1 MPLSQASPAPILTP
15 RTRPILTAV
24 WLSLG
29 LHGALIGLIQLAP
42 PAPSPSSVVIEARLE
57 TREPRAVLVSEAQ
70 PAVEAAKPEPEPVP
84 VPEPAP
90 ALVPEPKPEPEPKP
104 KVLPEPKTITTQ
116 ADLADPEPAKV
127 KVASAPPEADPLPS
141 PPAASVPLVVSP
153 LAPTAKDSPRSLVQI
168 PTAVD
173 LAYYSAR
180 EVDVLPRALR
190 EIRPDYPPEAD
201 RRRLSGSV
209 KLQIKLEA
217 DGRVSDI
224 EVVESTPPGMF
235 DESALAAFRQA
246 RFSPAQRNGRP
257 VRARI
262 LIEVKYD
269 YEGSLR
275 H

>member
-1 MPLSQASPAPILTP
+1 MPLSQASPVSLLTP
-15 RTRPILTAV
+15 RTRPILTAF

-29 LHGALIGLIQLAP
+29 LHGALIALVQLAP
-42 PAPSPSSVVIEARLE
+42 PASSPSPLVIEARLE
-57 TREPRAVLVSEAQ
+57 AREPETRSIPAAL
-70 PAVEAAKPEPEPVP
+70 PAVETEQPEKPERAAVP
-84 VPEPAP
+84 VPEPETERE
-90 ALVPEPKPEPEPKP
+90 PEPGSLPEPEPIA
-104 KVLPEPKTITTQ
+104 VEAELANPE
-116 ADLADPEPAKV
+116 
-127 KVASAPPEADPLPS
+127 SAPVEVAPAPPAARPLPS
-141 PPAASVPLVVSP
+141 PPAASVPPVVA
-153 LAPTAKDSPRSLVQI
+153 APATAAKESQRSLVEI

-190 EIRPDYPPEAD
+190 DIRPEYPGEAD

-209 KLQIKLEA
+209 RLQLKLEA
-217 DGRVSDI
+217 DGRVSDV
-224 EVVESTPPGMF
+224 EVVESTPQGMF

-262 LIEVKYD
+262 LIEVRYD

>member
-1 MPLSQASPAPILTP
+1 MPVSRTPPAPILSA
-15 RTRPILTAV
+15 RTRPIVTAL

-29 LHGALIGLIQLAP
+29 LHGAVIALVQPAP
-42 PAPSPSSVVIEARLE
+42 PASSSASLVIEARLE
-57 TREPRAVLVSEAQ
+57 TREPETSSV
-70 PAVEAAKPEPEPVP
+70 PAVVPVMEAEQPETPEAKAIPVLEPEFEPVPESEPISEPEPITVEAEL
-84 VPEPAP
+84 VDLEPASVEVAPVSP
-90 ALVPEPKPEPEPKP
+90 A
-104 KVLPEPKTITTQ
+104 
-116 ADLADPEPAKV
+116 AK
-127 KVASAPPEADPLPS
+127 PLPS
-141 PPAASVPLVVSP
+141 PPAASAPPAVSP
-153 LAPTAKDSPRSLVQI
+153 AATAAKESPRSLVEI

-190 EIRPDYPPEAD
+190 DIHPDYPTEAD

-224 EVVESTPPGMF
+224 EVVESTPKGMF
-235 DESALAAFRQA
+235 EESALAAFRQA

-269 YEGSLR
+269 YEGRLK
-275 H
+275 

>member
-1 MPLSQASPAPILTP
+1 MPLSQASPVSLLTP
-15 RTRPILTAV
+15 RTRPILTAL

-29 LHGALIGLIQLAP
+29 LHGALIALVQLAP
-42 PAPSPSSVVIEARLE
+42 PASSSAPLVIEARLE
-57 TREPRAVLVSEAQ
+57 TREPETRSVPAVV
-70 PAVEAAKPEPEPVP
+70 PAVEAEQPEKPEPAAVPVPESETEREPESESLAEPEPEP
-84 VPEPAP
+84 EP
-90 ALVPEPKPEPEPKP
+90 
-104 KVLPEPKTITTQ
+104 ITVQ
-116 ADLADPEPAKV
+116 AELADPEPAPV
-127 KVASAPPEADPLPS
+127 EVAAVPPAARPLPS
-141 PPAASVPLVVSP
+141 PPAASAPPVV
-153 LAPTAKDSPRSLVQI
+153 APPATAAKESQRSLVEI

-190 EIRPDYPPEAD
+190 DIRPEYPTEAD

-209 KLQIKLEA
+209 KLQLKLEA
-217 DGRVSDI
+217 DGRVSDV
-224 EVVESTPPGMF
+224 EVVESTAPGMF

-269 YEGSLR
+269 YEGRL

>member
-1 MPLSQASPAPILTP
+1 MPVSRTPPAPILST
-15 RTRPILTAV
+15 RTRPILTAL

-29 LHGALIGLIQLAP
+29 LHGAVIALVQLAP
-42 PAPSPSSVVIEARLE
+42 PASSSSPLVIEARLE
-57 TREPRAVLVSEAQ
+57 IREPETSRVPAAVPVVEPEQAEKPELKPVPVLDPKTEPAPESEPLA
-70 PAVEAAKPEPEPVP
+70 EPEPITVEAELANL
-84 VPEPAP
+84 EPAP
-90 ALVPEPKPEPEPKP
+90 AEVVP
-104 KVLPEPKTITTQ
+104 V
-116 ADLADPEPAKV
+116 PA
-127 KVASAPPEADPLPS
+127 AAEPLPS
-141 PPAASVPLVVSP
+141 PPAASVPRVVSP
-153 LAPTAKDSPRSLVQI
+153 PAPAAKETQRSLVEI

-190 EIRPDYPPEAD
+190 DIRPDYPTEAD

-224 EVVESTPPGMF
+224 EVVESTPKGMF

-262 LIEVKYD
+262 MIEVKYD
-269 YEGSLR
+269 YEGRLR
-275 H
+275 

>member
-1 MPLSQASPAPILTP
+1 MPVSRTPQAPLLST
-15 RTRPILTAV
+15 RTRPILTAL

-29 LHGALIGLIQLAP
+29 LHGALLALVQVAP
-42 PAPSPSSVVIEARLE
+42 PASSSSPLVIEARLE
-57 TREPRAVLVSEAQ
+57 IREPETSSV
-70 PAVEAAKPEPEPVP
+70 PAVVPDVEPEQAEKPEPKPVPVLEPKTEPAPESEPLSEPEPITVEAELADLEPEPVEVVP
-84 VPEPAP
+84 VPPA
-90 ALVPEPKPEPEPKP
+90 AETL
-104 KVLPEPKTITTQ
+104 
-116 ADLADPEPAKV
+116 
-127 KVASAPPEADPLPS
+127 SS
-141 PPAASVPLVVSP
+141 PAASVPSAVSP
-153 LAPTAKDSPRSLVQI
+153 PAAAAKDSPRSLVQI

-180 EVDVLPRALR
+180 EVDVLPRSLR
-190 EIRPDYPPEAD
+190 DIRPDYPTEAD

-224 EVVESTPPGMF
+224 EVVESTPEGMF

-262 LIEVKYD
+262 MIEVKYD
-269 YEGSLR
+269 YEGRLR
-275 H
+275 

>member
-1 MPLSQASPAPILTP
+1 MT
-15 RTRPILTAV
+15 
-24 WLSLG
+24 
-29 LHGALIGLIQLAP
+29 
-42 PAPSPSSVVIEARLE
+42 
-57 TREPRAVLVSEAQ
+57 
-70 PAVEAAKPEPEPVP
+70 VE
-84 VPEPAP
+84 
-90 ALVPEPKPEPEPKP
+90 
-104 KVLPEPKTITTQ
+104 
-116 ADLADPEPAKV
+116 ADLADLEPAPV
-127 KVASAPPEADPLPS
+127 EVAPAPPEADALPS
-141 PPAASVPLVVSP
+141 PPAASVLPALSP
-153 LAPTAKDSPRSLVQI
+153 PATAAKESQRSLVEI

-190 EIRPDYPPEAD
+190 DIRPDYPTEAD

-224 EVVESTPPGMF
+224 EVVESTPEGMF

-269 YEGSLR
+269 YEGRLR
-275 H
+275 

>member
-1 MPLSQASPAPILTP
+1 MPLSQASPVSPLTP
-15 RTRPILTAV
+15 RTRPILTAL

-29 LHGALIGLIQLAP
+29 LHGALIALVQLAP
-42 PAPSPSSVVIEARLE
+42 PASSSVPLVIEARLE
-57 TREPRAVLVSEAQ
+57 TREPETSSAPAVV
-70 PAVEAAKPEPEPVP
+70 PAVEPEQPEKPEKPEKLEPKPAPVLEPETEPAPESEPEPITVEAELADL
-84 VPEPAP
+84 EPAP
-90 ALVPEPKPEPEPKP
+90 AEVAAVP
-104 KVLPEPKTITTQ
+104 
-116 ADLADPEPAKV
+116 PAAK
-127 KVASAPPEADPLPS
+127 PLPS
-141 PPAASVPLVVSP
+141 PPAASAPPV
-153 LAPTAKDSPRSLVQI
+153 LAPPAPAAKESQRSLVQI

-190 EIRPDYPPEAD
+190 DIRPEYPSEAD

-224 EVVESTPPGMF
+224 EVVESMPEGMF

-269 YEGSLR
+269 YEGRLR
-275 H
+275 

>member
-1 MPLSQASPAPILTP
+1 MPLSPASPVSLRAP
-15 RTRPILTAV
+15 RTRPILTAL

-29 LHGALIGLIQLAP
+29 LHGALIALVQLAP
-42 PAPSPSSVVIEARLE
+42 PASSSAPLVIEARLE
-57 TREPRAVLVSEAQ
+57 IREPETSSG
-70 PAVEAAKPEPEPVP
+70 PAVVPVVEAEQPEKLELKPVPLLEPETAPAPEPLSEPEPMTVEAEP
-84 VPEPAP
+84 ANPEPAP
-90 ALVPEPKPEPEPKP
+90 VEVVPVPQ
-104 KVLPEPKTITTQ
+104 T
-116 ADLADPEPAKV
+116 AK
-127 KVASAPPEADPLPS
+127 PLPS
-141 PPAASVPLVVSP
+141 LPAASVPPALSP
-153 LAPTAKDSPRSLVQI
+153 PATATKEPRRSLVEI

-190 EIRPDYPPEAD
+190 DIRPEYPTEAD

-257 VRARI
+257 VRAHI

-269 YEGSLR
+269 YEGRLR
-275 H
+275 

>member
-1 MPLSQASPAPILTP
+1 MPLSQASLVSPLTP
-15 RTRPILTAV
+15 RTRPILTAL

-29 LHGALIGLIQLAP
+29 LHGALITLVQLAP
-42 PAPSPSSVVIEARLE
+42 PDSSSSPLVIEARLE
-57 TREPRAVLVSEAQ
+57 TRVPETSSAPAVV
-70 PAVEAAKPEPEPVP
+70 PAVEAEQPEKPERLEPKPAPVLEPETEPAPESEPEPITVEAELADL
-84 VPEPAP
+84 EPAP
-90 ALVPEPKPEPEPKP
+90 AEVAAVP
-104 KVLPEPKTITTQ
+104 
-116 ADLADPEPAKV
+116 PAAK
-127 KVASAPPEADPLPS
+127 PLPS
-141 PPAASVPLVVSP
+141 PPAASAPPVVASP
-153 LAPTAKDSPRSLVQI
+153 APAAKESQRSLVQI

-190 EIRPDYPPEAD
+190 DILPEYPTEAD

-269 YEGSLR
+269 YEGRLR
-275 H
+275 

>member
-1 MPLSQASPAPILTP
+1 MPLSQASQVSLLTP
-15 RTRPILTAV
+15 RTRPILTAL

-29 LHGALIGLIQLAP
+29 LHGALIALVRLAP
-42 PAPSPSSVVIEARLE
+42 PASSSSPPVIEARLE
-57 TREPRAVLVSEAQ
+57 IRQAETSSVPAAVPV
-70 PAVEAAKPEPEPVP
+70 VEAEQPEMPEQKAVPLLKPETKPAPEPLSEPKPTTVEAELASS
-84 VPEPAP
+84 EPAP
-90 ALVPEPKPEPEPKP
+90 LEVVP
-104 KVLPEPKTITTQ
+104 
-116 ADLADPEPAKV
+116 
-127 KVASAPPEADPLPS
+127 APPAAATPLPS
-141 PPAASVPLVVSP
+141 PAAASVPPVESP
-153 LAPTAKDSPRSLVQI
+153 PATAARESPRSLLEI

-180 EVDVLPRALR
+180 DVDVLPRALR
-190 EIRPDYPPEAD
+190 DIHPDYPTEAD

-224 EVVESTPPGMF
+224 EVVESTPQGMF
-235 DESALAAFRQA
+235 DDSALAAFRQA

-269 YEGSLR
+269 YEGRLR
-275 H
+275 

>member
-1 MPLSQASPAPILTP
+1 MPVSRTPQAPILST
-15 RTRPILTAV
+15 RTRPILTAL

-29 LHGALIGLIQLAP
+29 LHGALLALVQVAP
-42 PAPSPSSVVIEARLE
+42 PASSSSPLVIEARLE
-57 TREPRAVLVSEAQ
+57 TREPETSIA
-70 PAVEAAKPEPEPVP
+70 PAVVPVVEAEQPEKPEPKAVP
-84 VPEPAP
+84 VLEPETAPAP
-90 ALVPEPKPEPEPKP
+90 ESEPLSEPEP
-104 KVLPEPKTITTQ
+104 ITVE
-116 ADLADPEPAKV
+116 ADLADLEPAPV
-127 KVASAPPEADPLPS
+127 EVVPVPPAAKPLPA
-141 PPAASVPLVVSP
+141 PPAASVPPALS
-153 LAPTAKDSPRSLVQI
+153 APAPAAKDSPRSLVQI

-190 EIRPDYPPEAD
+190 DIRPDYPTEAD

-224 EVVESTPPGMF
+224 EVVESTPQGMF

-262 LIEVKYD
+262 MIEVKYD
-269 YEGSLR
+269 YEGRLR
-275 H
+275 

>member
-1 MPLSQASPAPILTP
+1 M
-15 RTRPILTAV
+15 TAL

-29 LHGALIGLIQLAP
+29 LHGALLALVQLAP
-42 PAPSPSSVVIEARLE
+42 PASSSSPMVIEARLDI
-57 TREPRAVLVSEAQ
+57 REPETSSV
-70 PAVEAAKPEPEPVP
+70 PAVVPEVEPEQT
-84 VPEPAP
+84 EK
-90 ALVPEPKPEPEPKP
+90 PEPKPVPVLEPKTEPAPESEPLSEPEP
-104 KVLPEPKTITTQ
+104 ITVEAEL
-116 ADLADPEPAKV
+116 ADLEPAPV
-127 KVASAPPEADPLPS
+127 EIVPVPPAADPLPS
-141 PPAASVPLVVSP
+141 PPAASVPPVVSP
-153 LAPTAKDSPRSLVQI
+153 PAAAEKKSQRSLVEI

-201 RRRLSGSV
+201 HWRLSGSV

-224 EVVESTPPGMF
+224 EVVESTPEGMF

-257 VRARI
+257 VRALI
-262 LIEVKYD
+262 MIEVKYD
-269 YEGSLR
+269 YEGRLR
-275 H
+275 